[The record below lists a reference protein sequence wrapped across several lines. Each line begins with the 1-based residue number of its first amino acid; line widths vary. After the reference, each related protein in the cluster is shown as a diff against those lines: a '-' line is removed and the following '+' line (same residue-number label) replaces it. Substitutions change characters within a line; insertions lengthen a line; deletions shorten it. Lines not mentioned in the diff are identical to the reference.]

1 LKLKLYFPFYFAGT
15 SLPNYVASKVA
26 AENGFGNQAVSNAFG
41 SNTFNIMVGLG
52 LPWMLYT
59 SFGTHFEPYD
69 GLKDDKILESIIIL
83 AVVLAVFVVF
93 MLFSGFVIH
102 KWHGIVFLLMYVAYV
117 ALAIIQVVIK

>member
-1 LKLKLYFPFYFAGT
+1 
-15 SLPNYVASKVA
+15 
-26 AENGFGNQAVSNAFG
+26 
-41 SNTFNIMVGLG
+41 MVGLG

-102 KWHGIVFLLMYVAYV
+102 KWHGIVFLIMYVAYV

>member
-1 LKLKLYFPFYFAGT
+1 LKLKLYFPVYFAGT

-102 KWHGIVFLLMYVAYV
+102 KWHGIVFLIMYVAYV